1 MASEREGLQARVQQS
16 IRKGDLSQA
25 FIEYHTYLEQHPD
38 DLIAVSGLA
47 ELCLQGGREAAA
59 VPYLLRVAD
68 SHLEEGF
75 LAKAAALYKRVL
87 KIGTNDHALLS
98 LTEIAA
104 QEGHLIEARRYL
116 VRLEQDRRARGDDEG
131 ADACLA
137 SLDALVNVR
146 AAPVAAQPSTDADV
160 AAPAAPA
167 APAVERPA
175 DGPAGEP
182 VAAPAS
188 DDAAGDSAP
197 PTADTAAGLAAE
209 RRTAPKNGLPA
220 GRRPGAGRKRTT
232 RARPLQHIFDEMRE
246 SATTDE
252 AVAAA
257 HERFDLAQYHLR
269 DGHEDAAMIELRAA
283 ARAPQL
289 RFAASAQLGRL
300 HIGRGELRDG
310 IEWLERASS
319 VPPVSP
325 DEGLAVLYER
335 ADALQRVD
343 EPERALAAFL
353 ELDAQRRNYRD
364 VRARIS
370 ALSSPP
376 AEGATEGTRE

>member
-1 MASEREGLQARVQQS
+1 M
-16 IRKGDLSQA
+16 
-25 FIEYHTYLEQHPD
+25 
-38 DLIAVSGLA
+38 
-47 ELCLQGGREAAA
+47 
-59 VPYLLRVAD
+59 
-68 SHLEEGF
+68 
-75 LAKAAALYKRVL
+75 L
-87 KIGTNDHALLS
+87 KVGTNDHALLS

-137 SLDALVNVR
+137 SLEALVNVR

-160 AAPAAPA
+160 AGPATRA
-167 APAVERPA
+167 AERA

-197 PTADTAAGLAAE
+197 ATADGIADAVPAAVAATGTDPTGTAATGSDAPASLAAE
-209 RRTAPKNGLPA
+209 RRTAPKTALPA

-319 VPPVSP
+319 GPPVSP

-335 ADALQRVD
+335 ADALQRVG

-376 AEGATEGTRE
+376 AEGATEGTCE